1 MDSQSTARIHA
12 VIKEQEDTQDVYEK
26 ALARVASLNV
36 LNADEL
42 TEITQALRERASAL
56 RVWKEKTYK
65 KFDVEQHV
73 GLLLEKAQTAQ
84 THISALLNDAN
95 ALRNDGNALLDDAKA
110 ASRVA
115 DAIGWRRFWQKDV
128 RRAHK
133 EAREAY
139 KEALEQSKL
148 LLDQS
153 NLLIDQAKLLSEA
166 SDSEIRELSEAQ
178 KLFETAIQEAEQA
191 FLHFQEVATRFDAIA
206 VPFFEACQRIV
217 DGAGDVPAPE

>member
-12 VIKEQEDTQDVYEK
+12 VIKEQENTQDVYEK

-56 RVWKEKTYK
+56 RVWKEKQYK
-65 KFDVEQHV
+65 QFDVGQHV

-84 THISALLNDAN
+84 THRGARI
-95 ALRNDGNALLDDAKA
+95 NDGNALLNDAKA

-115 DAIGWRRFWQKDV
+115 DAIGWRRFWQKDA

-133 EAREAY
+133 EA
-139 KEALEQSKL
+139 LEQYK
-148 LLDQS
+148 
-153 NLLIDQAKLLSEA
+153 LLIDQATTLIDQSKLLSEA
-166 SDSEIRELSEAQ
+166 RDSEMRELSEAQ
-178 KLFETAIQEAEQA
+178 KLFEAIQEARQA